1 MAGLLAVCMMPANT
15 KACAKRGQRYVQST
29 CRYSV
34 GLARPRGSN
43 PLSPGRDPS
52 SHEGLSVL
60 GSQRASAP
68 HSFHQSQK
76 SCGLAQ
82 EASSSS
88 SGRKYRM

>member
-1 MAGLLAVCMMPANT
+1 MGYRMAGLLAVCMMPANT
-15 KACAKRGQRYVQST
+15 KACAERGQQYVQST

-68 HSFHQSQK
+68 HRTNFFCHGNHLLQACS
-76 SCGLAQ
+76 
-82 EASSSS
+82 
-88 SGRKYRM
+88 RK